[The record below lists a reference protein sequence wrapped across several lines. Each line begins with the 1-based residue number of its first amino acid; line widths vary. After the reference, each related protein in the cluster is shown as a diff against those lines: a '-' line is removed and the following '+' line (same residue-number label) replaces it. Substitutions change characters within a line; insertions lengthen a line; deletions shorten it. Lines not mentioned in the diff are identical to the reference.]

1 MTNPIPLYTPSN
13 KISAR
18 IVDGQLI
25 ILKPGDDELL
35 RFNEVA
41 SSIWSVIEKKPTSLL
56 DLVTHVVQVFEIDS
70 DTAQLDITS
79 FLDEMMSQTLVNL
92 IQNAEP
98 P

>member
-1 MTNPIPLYTPSN
+1 MTNPIPLYTPSK

-41 SSIWSVIEKKPTSLL
+41 SSIWSVIEKKPTSID
-56 DLVTHVVQVFEIDS
+56 DLVLYVVEEFEIDP
-70 DTAQLDITS
+70 DTADLDIRS
-79 FLDEMMSQTLVNL
+79 FLEEMTSQAL
-92 IQNAEP
+92 ISCV
-98 P
+98 